1 MLCRKVVEVHSLV
14 SPRTGRELDAVLQ
27 AQYTKKKH
35 NERYVH
41 TSVSCDKL

>member
-27 AQYTKKKH
+27 AQYTKKN

-41 TSVSCDKL
+41 TLVSCDKL